1 MKHKSILISL
11 LIMGCLIGGAA
22 FDLGIVR
29 ASATFVVD
37 STGDE
42 PDNNLADNLCHTAA
56 DTCTLRAAIQ
66 QANAI
71 SGADTIDFN
80 IPGIGVHT
88 ITPAIALP
96 IITDPVTIDGYSQ
109 PGASL
114 NTQATGDDAVLLIEL
129 AGNDVSGGVSGLF
142 ITAGSSTVRGL
153 VINRW
158 LNSAIDIR
166 TNGNNTIV
174 GNFIGTDATG
184 AAASFSPS
192 LNNGSGVS
200 ILSASDNSIGGIT
213 PAAGSSS
220 PARRR
225 PGRWCKETRS
235 APTRR
240 APPTLGMPSRA

>member
-66 QANAI
+66 RANAI

-80 IPGIGVHT
+80 IPGVGVHT
-88 ITPAIALP
+88 ITPATALP
-96 IITDPVTIDGYSQ
+96 TITDPVTIDGYSQ

-129 AGNDVSGGVSGLF
+129 AGNGVSGGVSGLF

-166 TNGNNTIV
+166 TNGNNTIAHAQS
-174 GNFIGTDATG
+174 GGDAT
-184 AAASFSPS
+184 
-192 LNNGSGVS
+192 
-200 ILSASDNSIGGIT
+200 
-213 PAAGSSS
+213 
-220 PARRR
+220 
-225 PGRWCKETRS
+225 TREQ
-235 APTRR
+235 
-240 APPTLGMPSRA
+240 